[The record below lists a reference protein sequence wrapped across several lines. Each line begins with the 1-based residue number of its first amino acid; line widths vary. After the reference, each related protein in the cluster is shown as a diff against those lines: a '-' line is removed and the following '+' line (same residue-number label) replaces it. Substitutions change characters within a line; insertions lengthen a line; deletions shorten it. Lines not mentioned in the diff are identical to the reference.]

1 MNACSKSRQFLLS
14 LVTYAVVAKLVQ
26 LEKSGFGK
34 IDDKRTVLNL
44 FERSHRVSKISMKVV
59 CSAVLTVREDR
70 DKARRA

>member
-1 MNACSKSRQFLLS
+1 MLL
-14 LVTYAVVAKLVQ
+14 LRFAKLVQ
-26 LEKSGFGK
+26 LEKSGFGN